1 MTEPFV
7 SYAQHGEDVVLWRAL
22 GGHEPR
28 FYVDVGAYDPS
39 QDSVTRALYER
50 GWRGIN
56 IEPLPERMAAFERD
70 RPDDVNL
77 SLAIGATDGRATLH
91 VPDIPGWATLDD
103 AIASDLRA
111 RSVAVDDVEVDVRT
125 LDGVLREQGVTR
137 VDVLKIDVEGNEP
150 DVIRGL
156 DLGRVRPTVIV
167 VEGVAP
173 EAGRRAGDEAVGL
186 LRAAGYTHCM
196 FDGLNHY
203 LTSDPALVEA
213 LSVPANPFDG
223 YVRAAGTPG
232 PATDASGDTPAE
244 DERDAGEPR
253 RPDPP
258 SARGLEDLRAA
269 YPAVRQVPV
278 DERRRRRRA
287 AVTQLLRRPPDPAG
301 LAVTRRRPADDLAA
315 RLADVVAERDPE
327 LLIAGIYRVVLRR
340 EAEPD
345 GIRSWQ
351 DVLASGVAPIEIAR
365 IMAESPEA
373 VLLGEANHAALLTA
387 VDVAAALAS
396 LRELARP
403 PVGASSAELATAS
416 ARAVL
421 VHAVYDVCL
430 GRAPTAAELVAETAR
445 LAGGYGRDRFIALF
459 ARHPESW
466 RRNLRATPDGL
477 AGRVVRRLG
486 RRRATGVVQA
496 RVRTAE
502 LRRAAT
508 LGLIAAEALRA
519 GSDAEAG
526 AA

>member
-1 MTEPFV
+1 VTEPFV

-22 GGHEPR
+22 GGDAPR
-28 FYVDVGAYDPS
+28 FYIDVGAYDPS

-56 IEPLPERMAAFERD
+56 IEPLPERIAAFERD
-70 RPDDVNL
+70 RPEDVNL
-77 SLAIGATDGRATLH
+77 CLAIGATDGRATLH
-91 VPDIPGWATLDD
+91 VPDVPGWATLDEG
-103 AIASDLRA
+103 IASDLRA
-111 RSVAVDDVEVDVRT
+111 RSVAVEDIEVDVRT
-125 LDGVLREQGVTR
+125 LDGVLRAQGVTT

-150 DVIRGL
+150 DVIRGV
-156 DLGRVRPTVIV
+156 DLTRVRPTVIV

-173 EAGRRAGDEAVGL
+173 EVGRRAGDEAVAL

-203 LTSDPALVEA
+203 LTCDPALVDA
-213 LSVPANPFDG
+213 LSVPANPFDA
-223 YVRAAGTPG
+223 YVRAAVAPE
-232 PATDASGDTPAE
+232 PAADAVEQATAA
-244 DERDAGEPR
+244 DERDAGEPPP
-253 RPDPP
+253 PDP
-258 SARGLEDLRAA
+258 LEALRAA
-269 YPAVRQVPV
+269 YPAVRHVPA
-278 DERRRRRRA
+278 DERRARRRA

-301 LAVTRRRPADDLAA
+301 LADTRRRPTDDLAA
-315 RLADVVAERDPE
+315 RLADAVAERDPE

-351 DVLASGVAPIEIAR
+351 GVLASGVAPIEIAR

-373 VLLGEANHAALLTA
+373 LLLGEANHAALLTA

-403 PVGASSAELATAS
+403 AVGTAAGELATAS

-430 GRAPTAAELVAETAR
+430 GRAPTAAELIAETAR

-466 RRNLRATPDGL
+466 RRNLRSTPDGFT
-477 AGRVVRRLG
+477 GRVVRRLG
-486 RRRATGVVQA
+486 RRRATGIVRA

-502 LRRAAT
+502 LRRTAA